1 MQHIMNDT
9 DCMVQQRHA
18 LKKTLEKLYELKV
31 KKKCQI
37 INYEMKNYLVERKL
51 EKEIENYFDFITD

>member
-9 DCMVQQRHA
+9 DCMVQQA
-18 LKKTLEKLYELKV
+18 TCFKKNSGKIVRIKS